1 MFHNKQE
8 KFSLRKYKDGRT
20 DSKLIGAT
28 ILATGVA
35 LSVGASPV
43 SAAISSNGTDT
54 ATLVSDTSKVDSTSV
69 TTFTDDQ
76 DPTKKVTVDAVIGK
90 VVSLP
95 TKANE
100 NTGNADGTDSVKFTS
115 KATVNYLLE
124 DDHSKLQD
132 SKIVDG
138 NSGTINT
145 PYDRKGIA
153 ADVDGK
159 DYRESTVEKT
169 GSVDENTGKE
179 EKIQAN
185 NKEYQLVRSEVIDA
199 DKAAYEKTQFNN
211 IEASVSPEGMHNNLG
226 EINYGKI
233 TGKVYLV
240 EETSNGQY
248 GKFVEATNINSDEEA
263 VEAWKN
269 GQATAKD
276 FTKENVS
283 LQKGDTILVLDR
295 DTYAHGSGKRTV
307 NTVKYRRELV
317 RATPEFNRVES
328 SEEIKDVN
336 AYPTYALENETV
348 SGNYVTA
355 GADHNFGTSDDGEI
369 TFNREQYLLYRY
381 GPKLENSL
389 PEVKDTPELDF
400 SKSSLNEIMR
410 YMQSEIFGVLEY
422 FDYYAKTDAERQLI
436 QERRTKLEQNI
447 ADTIQM
453 IKNENISMA
462 AARPDDRYTTGLV
475 FYSPDREKLTALK
488 KQIESAE
495 NLLDEIMFTLNTHE
509 EVVKQYDNLKNV
521 NKITKEVLYYEANHK
536 SIDGYRYGYP
546 KFSHRIITSYHKDA
560 VPEHYSDWEIEYPEI
575 EEIDHSVLT
584 NKGAVT
590 ISDDLSKIKVVNGNQ
605 KTTETEFTKQDVA
618 TKEATDYVV
627 KEIITP
633 VRAYKVM
640 DEGGPVV
647 NHYYRMQ
654 ITRES
659 EAYSMEA
666 VGGVRIK
673 YLTTEGKELKTE
685 IVRELGKVYELNVYN
700 QYSGNTKVG
709 ERRVENIIDA
719 DYDTTAKQYPILKDA
734 KTGFTYEYVGLKQG
748 SPAASGK
755 VVAGITEVIYEYGLV
770 SEEDPNPAKKEEK
783 GSVVVKYVDA
793 DGKEIKNPE
802 SVVTDAVVK
811 TTKTYTTK
819 SVDVVVST
827 RDEVENHDVEY
838 NTADK
843 KVKTITKDGKK
854 YNFHGIYAVSDKFNN
869 TTAETGKVVEGITT
883 IVYQYQ
889 LEPEKVQWEVSQNP
903 PIVEVPEFTGGTSL
917 PEAPINE
924 VPDYVGGTVVLE
936 PPIYMK
942 STLIITKWVDENG
955 TPLKSADVKAP
966 VELGQPNEAFEHGTI
981 EGYEYVETIR
991 NHEGNVVTHVF
1002 RKLNSESKFEP
1013 KPEPKSESK
1022 PESNPEPTPTPTPQ
1036 RNEEETPNVPNKPVP
1051 STYPS
1056 GGNTY
1061 PAPSREVSQLP
1072 NTGTESNAAL
1082 AAFGFV
1088 GILSGLSLVLR
1099 KKDSE

>member
-43 SAAISSNGTDT
+43 SAAVSSNGTDT
-54 ATLVSDTSKVDSTSV
+54 ATVVSDTSKVASTST
-69 TTFTDDQ
+69 TTFTDNQ

-90 VVSLP
+90 VGSLP
-95 TKANE
+95 IKANK
-100 NTGNADGTDSVKFTS
+100 NAGNVDGTDSVRFTS

-124 DDHSKLQD
+124 DDNSKLQD
-132 SKIVDG
+132 SKTVEG
-138 NSGTINT
+138 ESGTINT

-153 ADVDGK
+153 FDTDGK

-169 GSVDENTGKE
+169 GSVNENTGKE

-185 NKEYQLVRSEVIDA
+185 NKEYQLVRSEVIDS
-199 DKAAYEKTQFNN
+199 DKAAYEKTRFND
-211 IEASVSPEGMHNNLG
+211 IEAPVSPEGMHNNLG

-248 GKFVEATNINSDEEA
+248 GKFVEASNINSDDEA

-276 FTKENVS
+276 FTKENVT
-283 LQKGDTILVLDR
+283 LQKGDTVLVIDR
-295 DTYAHGSGKRTV
+295 DTYAHGSGKKTV
-307 NTVKYRRELV
+307 NTINYRREKVPAMPEYNKTEPYV
-317 RATPEFNRVES
+317 R
-328 SEEIKDVN
+328 EEGVQGYPSYALWDQPLTGE
-336 AYPTYALENETV
+336 YPTIGEDKVFGTADDGKVTFNNETTLFY
-348 SGNYVTA
+348 S
-355 GADHNFGTSDDGEI
+355 
-369 TFNREQYLLYRY
+369 
-381 GPKLENSL
+381 NSL
-389 PEVKDTPELDF
+389 KDFPPGISSSKVHDFNKESLREILEV
-400 SKSSLNEIMR
+400 MH
-410 YMQSEIFGVLEY
+410 SEVYGILEY
-422 FDYYAKTDAERQLI
+422 FNQNAKSDEEKQDLKTRKAKVDE
-436 QERRTKLEQNI
+436 NI
-447 ADTIQM
+447 ASAIEM
-453 IKNENISMA
+453 IKQNNIDIAIES
-462 AARPDDRYTTGLV
+462 DRGIM
-475 FYSPDREKLTALK
+475 FFQQNKEALK
-488 KQIESAE
+488 NLRKHIEE
-495 NLLDEIMFTLNTHE
+495 GQNVLNDLSVAVDSTQRI
-509 EVVKQYDNLKNV
+509 VNQYDNHKDVIETKKNYLKFGFDRGIQ
-521 NKITKEVLYYEANHK
+521 K
-536 SIDGYRYGYP
+536 GY
-546 KFSHRIITSYHKDA
+546 ILSYHKDA

-575 EEIDHSVLT
+575 EGIDHSVLT

-819 SVDVVVST
+819 SVDVVIST

-854 YNFHGIYAVSDKFNN
+854 YNFHGIYAPSEKFHNV
-869 TTAETGKVVEGITT
+869 TAETGKVVEGITT

-903 PIVEVPEFTGGTSL
+903 PIVEVPEFFGGTSV
-917 PEAPINE
+917 PESPINE
-924 VPDYVGGTVVLE
+924 IPDYVDGSVALE
-936 PPIYMK
+936 PPIYTK
-942 STLIITKWVDENG
+942 PTLIITKWVDENG
-955 TPLKSADVKAP
+955 TPLKSADVKSP

-991 NHEGNVVTHVF
+991 NQEGDVVTHVF
-1002 RKLNSESKFEP
+1002 RKLNSEPKSVP
-1013 KPEPKSESK
+1013 KPSPI
-1022 PESNPEPTPTPTPQ
+1022 PPPIPTPQ
-1036 RNEEETPNVPNKPVP
+1036 RNEEETPKVPNKPVP

-1088 GILSGLSLVLR
+1088 GILSGLSIVLR